1 MGSGIESYIFSKV
14 KDDGEGDCE
23 SIPLEKYNKIPDIPN
38 PNDVKIEQKIT
49 KNGTYTFCVS
59 DKAGNKVKYEETI
72 LIEKIDDIP
81 PKCDYIEN
89 EKWTNS
95 NVTINFGC
103 KDDESGCSKLTY
115 KKKTTNCNGTC
126 YKTYTY
132 TSTYKSANISKTIG
146 SFTIEDNAGNI
157 VTCPSDKKEVNV
169 YLDKDK
175 PVISNI
181 NISSNQLNYNS
192 RYTKVSFTL
201 TDNHSGISSF
211 CIGTSKNNCNTKSVN
226 SYCTQN
232 GNRYDCSVD
241 YTFTSSDGSG
251 TAEYVYITAYDNV
264 NNFDTQK
271 EKYELYKSCTFTDFE
286 RYGKCSEECDGG
298 VYYEYRTDKYLGI
311 SCNSYGDTPCNTK
324 IKCCD
329 STYSVY
335 SHSGSCSNTCGN
347 GRQRVYYELYSKIN
361 DKYCGQDYD
370 YIDCYEESDC
380 YVPEPDPTPDPNPG
394 GGGGSS
400 CKPSTINGNRC
411 DTTHDILYYIS
422 TCCGGECNYS
432 AKAGNVEYGTISQ
445 SLLQGA
451 SKCSSYGEP
460 PAPSKPACSYVN
472 VGCAGNGHDYG
483 TKNCTCG
490 HGYGGYQCGCKCPRG
505 CVE

>member
-1 MGSGIESYIFSKV
+1 M
-14 KDDGEGDCE
+14 GDCE
-23 SIPLEKYNKIPDIPN
+23 SIPLKKYNKILDIPN

-72 LIEKIDDIP
+72 IIEKIDDIP

-95 NVTINFGC
+95 NVAINFGC
-103 KDDESGCSKLTY
+103 KDDESGCSKLTD
-115 KKKTTNCNGTC
+115 KKKTTNCNGNGTC
-126 YKTYTY
+126 YELYTSYTY

-211 CIGTSKNNCNTKSVN
+211 CIGTSKNNCNTKN
-226 SYCTQN
+226 INYYCNQN

-286 RYGKCSEECDGG
+286 RYDVCSKKCDGG

-311 SCNSYGDTPCNTK
+311 SCNSYGDTPCNTMS
-324 IKCCD
+324 CCSWTRKELD
-329 STYSVY
+329 YT
-335 SHSGSCSNTCGN
+335 GSCDESCGS
-347 GRQRVYYELYSKIN
+347 GKKIRYYRLYSNYN
-361 DKYCGQDYD
+361 DSYCGQDYD
-370 YIDCYEESDC
+370 YIGCYEDYGC
-380 YVPEPDPTPDPNPG
+380 YVPPDPTPDPNPG
-394 GGGGSS
+394 GGGSN
-400 CKPSTINGNRC
+400 CV
-411 DTTHDILYYIS
+411 THKSNFCNTSENKLYWIS
-422 TCCGGECNYS
+422 TCCNGICNYS
-432 AKAGNVEYGTISQ
+432 AYDGKSVSGTIAER
-445 SLLQGA
+445 LLGDPT
-451 SKCSSYGEP
+451 KCSSYGEP
-460 PAPSKPACSYVN
+460 PAPSKPACYYVN

-490 HGYGGYQCGCKCPRG
+490 HGYGGYLCGCKCPRG